1 MGKSSIREQQIT
13 RTSIIGI
20 IANLFLAGFK
30 ALVGLL
36 SHSIA
41 IVLDAVN
48 NLTDALSSVITILG
62 VKLAKRRPDDKHPFG
77 YGRIEYF
84 SAVLIAAIVLAAGA
98 TSLIESV
105 KKVIHPETPDYSA
118 VTLVIVA
125 VAVVVKLLLGRFVKS
140 QGEKYNSEALV
151 ASGSDA
157 SFDAIISASTL
168 VGAVINLVF
177 KLNLDGIIG
186 AVISVFILK
195 AGLEML
201 MESVIDIMGA
211 RPDSEITREIRETA
225 TAIPGVLGAYDLIL
239 HNYGPDQAIG
249 SIHLEVPA
257 DLSGRELHKLT
268 KAVQTAVLEKFHVFL
283 TVGFYAVDENRRA
296 ERETIEA
303 AARKHPGVLGIH
315 GLFFDEEKKCLN
327 FDVLVDFT
335 VKNRAELIRDL
346 QAELQPLFPE
356 DTIIINFDT
365 NYTDCKTG
373 APVRAPRSVYSV
385 SLPVKPSG
393 SRQSARPVRMLV

>member
-1 MGKSSIREQQIT
+1 MENNIIREQQIT
-13 RTSIIGI
+13 RTSVIGI
-20 IANLFLAGFK
+20 VANIFLAGFK

-62 VKLAKRRPDDKHPFG
+62 VKLAKRRPDKKHPFG
-77 YGRIEYF
+77 YGRVEYF
-84 SAVLIAAIVLAAGA
+84 SAVIIAAIVLAAGA

-105 KKVIHPETPDYSA
+105 KKIIHPETPDYSL
-118 VTLVIVA
+118 VTLIIVA
-125 VAVVVKLLLGRFVKS
+125 VAVVVKLLLGRYVKS

-168 VGAVINLVF
+168 VGALINLIF
-177 KLNLDGIIG
+177 HLNLDGIIG
-186 AVISVFILK
+186 AVISAFILK

-201 MESVIDIMGA
+201 MDSVSDIMGA
-211 RPDSEITREIRETA
+211 RPDSEITKEIRETV
-225 TAIPGVLGAYDLIL
+225 TSVPGVLGAYDLIL

-249 SIHLEVPA
+249 SIHVEVS
-257 DLSGRELHKLT
+257 DTLDGKSLHVMT
-268 KAVQTAVLEKFHVFL
+268 KAIQAAVLEKFHVFL
-283 TVGFYAVDENRRA
+283 TVGFYAVDESRRA

-303 AARKHPGVLGIH
+303 VCKQHPGVLGIH

-327 FDVLVDFT
+327 FDVVTDFT
-335 VKNRAELIRDL
+335 VRDRAGLISQLRQEL
-346 QAELQPLFPE
+346 APHFE
-356 DTIIINFDT
+356 DYAIIINFDT
-365 NYTDCKTG
+365 NYTD
-373 APVRAPRSVYSV
+373 
-385 SLPVKPSG
+385 
-393 SRQSARPVRMLV
+393 